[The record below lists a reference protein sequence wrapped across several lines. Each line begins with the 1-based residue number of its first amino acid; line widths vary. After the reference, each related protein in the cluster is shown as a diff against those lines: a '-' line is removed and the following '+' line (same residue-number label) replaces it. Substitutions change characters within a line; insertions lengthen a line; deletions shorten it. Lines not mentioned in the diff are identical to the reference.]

1 MLTHKT
7 IKTISVNLRIIFC
20 LGCKSDLSLS
30 NPNKIE
36 NDRFKGVRLLLYIK
50 VYLSI
55 GIQEN
60 RSHSYYTEKSKNV
73 KPYTIIIPKKVNFP
87 TPGVRLCWLLCKT
100 LFST

>member
-7 IKTISVNLRIIFC
+7 IKTISVNSRIIFC

-55 GIQEN
+55 GTLEN
-60 RSHSYYTEKSKNV
+60 YSHSYYTEKSENV
-73 KPYTIIIPKKVNFP
+73 KPYTIIIPKN
-87 TPGVRLCWLLCKT
+87 
-100 LFST
+100 